1 VIDSQTESHDSPHPL
16 DHVIWSSLA
25 THHRSFAEGNELAR
39 RYQTGVAPFGATSG
53 HAPKHFEALAQLLAP
68 GEHVVL
74 FTLDEI
80 PPLANFEVV
89 LSNGIDQ
96 MVGPATGDAN
106 PDTEIVPLGASDLD
120 DMMELI
126 ELTKPG
132 PFGPRTLELGKYLGV
147 RVGARLAAIT
157 GERMHL
163 NGYTEVSAVCSHPD
177 FRGRGFPGDLILAVS
192 AGITAR
198 GETPFLHVLS
208 ENQAAI
214 ALYRKLGFTLRR
226 AMRFTVLRR
235 PDSPITAPS

>member
-1 VIDSQTESHDSPHPL
+1 MIDSQTESHDSPHPL
-16 DHVIWSSLA
+16 DHVIWSSL
-25 THHRSFAEGNELAR
+25 TTQHRSFAEGNELAR
-39 RYQTGVAPFGATSG
+39 RYQVGVAPFGATSG
-53 HAPKHFEALAQLLAP
+53 TSPEYFEALAQLLTP
-68 GEHVVL
+68 DEHVVL
-74 FTLDEI
+74 FTVDEL
-80 PPLANFEVV
+80 PRLQNFEVV
-89 LSNGIDQ
+89 LSNDIDQ
-96 MVGPATGDAN
+96 MVGPAAGDSN
-106 PDTEIVPLGASDLD
+106 PDTEIVPLGPGDLD

-147 RVGARLAAIT
+147 RVDGRLAAIT

-163 NGYTEVSAVCSHPD
+163 DGYTEVSAVCSHPD

-192 AGITAR
+192 DGITKR
-198 GETPFLHVLS
+198 GELPFLHVLS

-235 PDSPITAPS
+235 LAPSITTTS